1 MGTLQNE
8 DFKTEA
14 QLTGAGGAKSQ
25 LLNDVKIYI
34 GTNSINETLDDA
46 LSTAKLLITPQIAT
60 PAATS
65 AGYNRIYPKAGDSW
79 YTMNSGGT
87 EKTVVDN
94 SNSVT
99 LTNKT
104 IAGGSNTISGL
115 THGSQVDNPTSGVHG
130 VTGSVVGTSDAQVLT
145 EKDFDGGTASN
156 TSRVTLPKAAT
167 ATLSGLTRKQGTVA
181 YDTTLN
187 KVVFDDGSVLTA
199 VGTGSGSGVPNY
211 ITNFDAETDT
221 SGWTLFD
228 DGAVSTPV
236 NGTGGSPSTLTLTR
250 TTTAGEVLS
259 GDASFKLSKSAADGQ
274 GEGVS
279 YDFVIPRA
287 GAATQTRVTFDYQ
300 VIGSFSYAN
309 NDIVSYLFDVDTNAL
324 IQPTPY
330 LLDGSG
336 HAFLDFQT
344 NSNASTNYRLI
355 FMIATTNA
363 TAYDFIFDNVV
374 AYASNAA
381 PQGLTQDTQYDLSAK
396 WTGSPALSSVTGS
409 KGVPYKTKDGVWR
422 LIFNAT
428 FVQSATSS
436 VTLTL
441 DGVGFKTGYKQAVAF
456 SFDSYTGGPPAMSQA
471 FTNSGAAT
479 IIISAS
485 STFTGFE
492 VSGDV
497 ELDSKPSWAVDYYPV
512 QFNSDI
518 DGRVTAALI
527 MGDPASASSGNPIIV
542 PTVSYDSHGA
552 YNATTGRYTCPLNG
566 IYKVFGALQSASSAT
581 TLTVYVD
588 AVSTSLAGN
597 LGSNGEATFNT
608 AVKVSAGQIIDLRPG
623 GTVDATNMA
632 LNFERVSGP
641 ALPIMGEKVFM
652 QATGDAA
659 SASSGNPIIFP
670 TSTYDSH
677 AGYSVSTG
685 RYTIPSAGVYKV
697 YGYLNSANSG
707 VQVNIYKNASSYSA
721 LGSTDSNGECS
732 YAGAVYCYA
741 NDIIDIRPNGTIDV
755 GTVSTL
761 CIDKL

>member
-14 QLTGAGGAKSQ
+14 QLTGAGGAKTQ

-46 LSTAKLLITPQIAT
+46 LSTAKLLITPQITT

-79 YTMNSGGT
+79 FSMNSAGT
-87 EKTVVDN
+87 ETTIVDN

-145 EKDFDGGTASN
+145 AKDFDGGTASN
-156 TSRVTLPKAAT
+156 TSRVTLPKNSTANLAA
-167 ATLSGLTRKQGTVA
+167 LTRKQATIA

-187 KVVFDDGSVLTA
+187 KVVYDDGSVLTA

-211 ITNFDAETDT
+211 ITNYDAETDT
-221 SGWTLFD
+221 TGWSLFD
-228 DGAVSTPV
+228 DGAVSVPV

-250 TTTAGEVLS
+250 TTTSGEVLS
-259 GDASFKLSKSAADGQ
+259 GDASFKLAKSAADGQ

-279 YDFVIPRA
+279 YDFEVPRA
-287 GAATQTRVTFDYQ
+287 GASSLTRVTFDYQ
-300 VIGSFSYAN
+300 VNGSFSYLN
-309 NDIVSYLFDVDTNAL
+309 NDIVTYLFDIDTSSL

-336 HAFLDFQT
+336 HAAFDFQT

-355 FMIATTNA
+355 FMLATTNA
-363 TAYDFIFDNVV
+363 TAFDFIFDNVV
-374 AYASNAA
+374 VYASSAP
-381 PQGLTQDTQYDLSAK
+381 PQGLIQDTQYDLSAK
-396 WTGSPALSSVTGS
+396 WSGSPSLSSVTGS

-422 LIFNAT
+422 LKFNAT
-428 FVQSATSS
+428 FVQPATSS

-441 DGVGFKTGYKQAVAF
+441 TGVSFKTGYKQAVAF
-456 SFDSYTGGPPAMSQA
+456 SFDSYTGGPPAANQA

-479 IIISAS
+479 IIIGAS

-492 VSGDV
+492 ISGDV
-497 ELDSKPSWAVDYYPV
+497 ELDTIPSWAVDYYPI
-512 QFNSDI
+512 QLSDVA
-518 DGRVTAALI
+518 DGRIVAALVT
-527 MGDPASASSGNPIIV
+527 GDPASASSGNPIIV
-542 PTVSYDSHGA
+542 PTISYDSHGA
-552 YNATTGRYTCPLNG
+552 YNSTTGRYTCPMNG
-566 IYKVFGALQSASSAT
+566 IYKVYGALLSASSAT
-581 TLTVYVD
+581 TLHVYVD

-597 LGSNGEATFNT
+597 LDSNGEATFNT

-623 GTVDATNMA
+623 GTVDATSMT
-632 LNFERVSGP
+632 LNFERISGP
-641 ALPIMGEKVFM
+641 SLPIASEKVYI

-670 TSTYDSH
+670 TITYDSH
-677 AGYSVSTG
+677 AGYNNSSG
-685 RYTIPSAGVYKV
+685 RYTIPSSGIYRVH
-697 YGYLNSANSG
+697 GYLNSANSG

-721 LGSTDSNGECS
+721 VGSTDSNGECNYTGS
-732 YAGAVYCYA
+732 VNCVA
-741 NDIIDIRPNGTIDV
+741 NDLVDLRPNGTLDV
-755 GTVSTL
+755 GSVSTF
-761 CIDKL
+761 CIEKV